1 MLYADDYGCA
11 ASSFL
16 AITKVANNA
25 RLFVCPS
32 SGHKPGALASVDR
45 WTGPRKLIS
54 SRSIKA
60 CCICYVRPVRVR
72 PRSGKFRPPL
82 RDISC
87 ASAGRLLPVPGR
99 EIHAVV
105 LPVHALLFPRV
116 DPQGIRGHPAEIKS
130 VVLLQLP
137 NVPDGLVRTEAS
149 GQQENQQAENDRKA
163 SFFHPLSP
171 FVGNAADTAVG
182 LEYY

>member
-1 MLYADDYGCA
+1 MP
-11 ASSFL
+11 SFL
-16 AITKVANNA
+16 
-25 RLFVCPS
+25 
-32 SGHKPGALASVDR
+32 SV
-45 WTGPRKLIS
+45 KFL
-54 SRSIKA
+54 
-60 CCICYVRPVRVR
+60 C
-72 PRSGKFRPPL
+72 RSGRDRPCMGFFPEFDGNVL
-82 RDISC
+82 E
-87 ASAGRLLPVPGR
+87 AAGRLLPVPGR